1 MSSIGFLLGAMMHVC
16 NPRILEAGKSH
27 GYKVPGPN
35 SKILMLKERVEGSH
49 RKDLK
54 AIATCRF

>member
-1 MSSIGFLLGAMMHVC
+1 MHVC
-16 NPRILEAGKSH
+16 NPRILESGKSH

-35 SKILMLKERVEGSH
+35 SKILMLKERIEGSH
-49 RKDLK
+49 RKEHGPEYLK